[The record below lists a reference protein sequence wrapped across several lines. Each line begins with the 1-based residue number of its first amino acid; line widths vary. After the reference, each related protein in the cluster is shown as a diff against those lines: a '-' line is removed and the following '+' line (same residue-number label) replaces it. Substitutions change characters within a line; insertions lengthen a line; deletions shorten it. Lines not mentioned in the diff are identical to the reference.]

1 MISLR
6 NRTKKEQKRIDEL
19 AGFILI
25 VAALIGWYTT
35 KTLIGT
41 GIAIGIGLAVM
52 FLLTGWRAASFKKRM
67 QQSGIAEIDQ
77 MRGRQFEEFVGTIF
91 QYQGYKVSYTST
103 TGDFGADLIL
113 YKGKETI
120 VVQAKRYKNSV
131 GVKAVQEVIPSM
143 NMYNASSAW
152 VITNSVYTKQALTLA
167 KKNNV
172 RMIER
177 EELIQM
183 SLEMQN
189 KLKQENKNVSTI
201 ERGSTISTK

>member
-1 MISLR
+1 MR

-19 AGFILI
+19 ARFILI

-52 FLLTGWRAASFKKRM
+52 ILLAGWRAASFRKRM

-77 MRGRQFEEFVGTIF
+77 MSGMQFEEYVGSLF
-91 QYQGYKVSYTST
+91 QHQGYKVSYTST

-113 YKGKETI
+113 NKGKETI

-143 NMYNASSAW
+143 NMYNASAAW
-152 VITNSVYTKQALTLA
+152 VITNSVYTKQALILA
-167 KKNNV
+167 KKNKV
-172 RMIER
+172 RMIDR
-177 EELIQM
+177 DELIQM

-189 KLKQENKNVSTI
+189 TLKKENKNVSTM
-201 ERGSTISTK
+201 EGGSTISNN

>member
-1 MISLR
+1 MR
-6 NRTKKEQKRIDEL
+6 NRTKKEQKNIDEL

-35 KTLIGT
+35 KSLIGT
-41 GIAIGIGLAVM
+41 GIAIGIGLVVM
-52 FLLTGWRAASFKKRM
+52 ILVAGWRSARFKKRM

-77 MRGRQFEEFVGTIF
+77 MSGRQFEEYVGTLF
-91 QYQGYKVSYTST
+91 QHQGYKVSYTST

-113 YKGKETI
+113 KKGKETI
-120 VVQAKRYKNSV
+120 VVQAKRYKKAV
-131 GVKAVQEVIPSM
+131 GVKAVQEVIPSI
-143 NMYNASSAW
+143 NMYNAGAAW
-152 VITNSVYTKQALTLA
+152 VITNSTYTKQALILA
-167 KKNNV
+167 KKNHV

-177 EELIQM
+177 DELIQM

-189 KLKQENKNVSTI
+189 TLIKENEDVSTM